1 MKKLRPCAVLAALL
15 IAAQYP
21 ASAADQIVPLRNVS
35 SNLFVDV
42 IGAKQNDGDE
52 VILFDFNGNKNQ
64 RFDVSPQKNFEI
76 GSFTLVGPFIIAQH
90 SIKCLQVANDSLN
103 DGALI
108 IQATCRNLG
117 DPKLDFQIWDFE
129 EVGRPAVDCP
139 HGCFPV
145 GFRIRNSHSGK
156 CIDARNPNFPTPPPR
171 NAILQQFTCIR
182 DTGDRF
188 FVNQVFDFTQP
199 GAGPVVK

>member
-35 SNLFVDV
+35 SNLYVDV
-42 IGAKQNDGDE
+42 IGANQNDGVG

-64 RFDVSPQKNFEI
+64 MFDVRQKEPKL
-76 GSFTLVGPFIIAQH
+76 GSFTLVGPLLIAQH
-90 SIKCLQVANDSLN
+90 SFKCLAVKNASQH

-108 IQATCRNLG
+108 IQTKCSFDDNS
-117 DPKLDFQIWDFE
+117 QIWNFE
-129 EVGRPAVDCP
+129 DVGRPTVDCP
-139 HGCFPV
+139 HGCLPV
-145 GFRIRNSHSGK
+145 GFRMRNRFSGK
-156 CIDARNPNFPTPPPR
+156 CIDAGNANFPTPPPR
-171 NAILQQFTCIR
+171 NAILQQITCVR
-182 DTGDRF
+182 DTGQPN